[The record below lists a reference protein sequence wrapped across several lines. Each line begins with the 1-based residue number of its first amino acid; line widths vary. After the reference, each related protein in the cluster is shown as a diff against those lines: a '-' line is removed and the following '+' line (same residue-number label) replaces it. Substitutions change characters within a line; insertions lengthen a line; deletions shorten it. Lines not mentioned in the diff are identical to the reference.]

1 MFTSEIFST
10 ESEIRNHGRV
20 YLCGWI
26 KVGRIKRSAGRSFV
40 ERKKTH
46 QNVKFDGLNVI
57 FADAHKKTAFGF
69 CDCAKSFKTETFEET
84 TLKSDF
90 NDFFDEKLASK
101 TKFLFRKNN

>member
-1 MFTSEIFST
+1 M
-10 ESEIRNHGRV
+10 
-20 YLCGWI
+20 
-26 KVGRIKRSAGRSFV
+26 
-40 ERKKTH
+40 
-46 QNVKFDGLNVI
+46 I

-101 TKFLFRKNN
+101 TKFLFRKK